1 MKRSTILAA
10 LIALT
15 LIAGALFVR
24 TPARKVQCPCTA
36 NGAEC
41 PCTPNRFGCPCCEPA
56 IPADPNPLVPV
67 PPPDLP

>member
-24 TPARKVQCPCTA
+24 TPARKVQCPCT
-36 NGAEC
+36 
-41 PCTPNRFGCPCCEPA
+41 PNRFGCPCCEPA